1 MKTITTRTATLAAA
15 GLVALL
21 PLQAEQKP
29 VQLMTLDPGHFHAAL
44 VQKSMYPDVSPE
56 VHVFAPASPDLDLHL
71 NRING
76 FNTRVENPTTWK
88 TEVHRTDN
96 SLEAMLKQRPGN
108 VVVLA
113 GDNSRKTDNIL
124 AAVKAGINVLADKP
138 MVITPDG
145 MVKLREA
152 FKVAQE
158 KNVLLYD
165 IMTERHEITTIL
177 QRALSQMPALYGEQ
191 SKGSPA
197 TPAVTK
203 ESVHHYFKYV
213 SGNPLKRPPW
223 FFDVTAEGEGIV
235 DVTTHLVDL
244 IQWECFPNKTLKQS
258 DVKMLSARTWPTK
271 LTLAQFKKATGLDA
285 FPASLKK
292 YINADGI
299 LEVDCNGE
307 MIYTLKGIHCK
318 TSVIWNFEAPKGAK
332 DTHYSIMQ
340 GRNCALVIRQG
351 AEQGYKPTLY
361 IEPVKKGTGLTTF
374 VQAAVHDLQKNWPG
388 VSVKATNNGW
398 QVVIPQ
404 KYKIGHEGHFAQV
417 TKAYLGYLKDGKL
430 PEWEVPN
437 MLVKYQTIMD
447 AYQLSRKK

>member
-1 MKTITTRTATLAAA
+1 MKIITPLTGTLAVV
-15 GLVALL
+15 GLVSLL
-21 PLQAEQKP
+21 PLHAEQKP
-29 VQLMTLDPGHFHAAL
+29 VRLMTLDPGHFHAAL
-44 VQKSMYPDVSPE
+44 VQKSMYAEVSPE
-56 VHVFAPASPDLDLHL
+56 VHVFAPAGPDLDLHL

-76 FNTRVENPTTWK
+76 FNTRTENPTTWK
-88 TEVHRTDN
+88 TQVHRSDN
-96 SLEAMLKQRPGN
+96 SLDAMLKLRPGN

-124 AAVKAGINVLADKP
+124 ASVKAGINVLADKP
-138 MVITPDG
+138 MIITPDG
-145 MVKLREA
+145 MDKLREA
-152 FKVAQE
+152 FKVAQ
-158 KNVLLYD
+158 KKKVLLYD
-165 IMTERHEITTIL
+165 IMTERHEITTML

-191 SKGSPA
+191 SQGSPA

-213 SGNPLKRPPW
+213 SGKPLKRPPW

-244 IQWECFPNKTLKQS
+244 IQWECFPNQIMEQS

-271 LTLAQFKKATGLDA
+271 LTLTQFTKATGLKA

-292 YINADGI
+292 YINAEGI

-307 MIYTLKGIHCK
+307 MIYTLKGVHCK
-318 TSVIWNFEAPKGAK
+318 VSVIWNFQAPEGAK

-340 GRNCALVIRQG
+340 GTRCALVIRQG
-351 AEQGYKPTLY
+351 AGQGYQPTLY
-361 IEPVKKGTGLTTF
+361 IEPVQKGTGLTKL
-374 VQAAVHDLQKNWPG
+374 VQAAIGNLQKNWPG
-388 VSVKATNNGW
+388 VTVKTSDNGW

-417 TKAYLGYLKDGKL
+417 TKAYLSYLKEGKL
-430 PEWEVPN
+430 PAWEVPN

>member
-1 MKTITTRTATLAAA
+1 MKIITPLTGTLAVV
-15 GLVALL
+15 GLVSLL
-21 PLQAEQKP
+21 PLHAEQKP
-29 VQLMTLDPGHFHAAL
+29 VRLMTLDPGHFHAAL
-44 VQKSMYPDVSPE
+44 VQKSMYTEVSPE
-56 VHVFAPASPDLDLHL
+56 VHVFAPAGPDLDLHL

-76 FNTRVENPTTWK
+76 FNTRTENPTAWK
-88 TEVHRTDN
+88 TQVHRSDN
-96 SLEAMLKQRPGN
+96 SLDAMLKQRPGN

-124 AAVKAGINVLADKP
+124 ASVKAGINVLADKP
-138 MVITPDG
+138 MIITPDG
-145 MVKLREA
+145 MDKLREA

-158 KNVLLYD
+158 KKVLLYD
-165 IMTERHEITTIL
+165 IMTERHEITTML

-191 SKGSPA
+191 SMGSTA

-213 SGNPLKRPPW
+213 SGKPLKRPPW

-244 IQWECFPNKTLKQS
+244 IQWECFPGQTLEQS
-258 DVKMLSARTWPTK
+258 DVKMLSARTWPTQ
-271 LTLAQFKKATGLDA
+271 LTLAQFTKATGLDA

-292 YINADGI
+292 YINAEGI

-307 MIYTLKGIHCK
+307 MIYTLKGVHCK
-318 TSVIWNFEAPKGAK
+318 VSVIWNFQAPEGAK

-340 GRNCALVIRQG
+340 GTRCALVIRQG
-351 AEQGYKPTLY
+351 AGQGYQPTLY
-361 IEPVKKGTGLTTF
+361 IEPTKKGDALTQQ
-374 VQAAVHDLQKNWPG
+374 VIAAMAKLQQNWPG
-388 VSVKATNNGW
+388 VTVKTSDNGW

-417 TKAYLGYLKDGKL
+417 TKAYLGYLKEGKL
-430 PEWEVPN
+430 PAWEVPN

>member
-1 MKTITTRTATLAAA
+1 MKMITPLTGTLAAV
-15 GLVALL
+15 GLVSLL
-21 PLQAEQKP
+21 PLHAEQKP
-29 VQLMTLDPGHFHAAL
+29 VRLMTLDPGHFHAAL
-44 VQKSMYPDVSPE
+44 VQKSMYAEVDPE

-76 FNTRVENPTTWK
+76 FNTRTKNPTAWK
-88 TEVHRTDN
+88 TQVHRADN

-124 AAVKAGINVLADKP
+124 ASVKAGINVLADKP
-138 MVITPDG
+138 MIITPDG
-145 MVKLREA
+145 MHKLREA

-158 KNVLLYD
+158 KKVLLYD
-165 IMTERHEITTIL
+165 IMTERHEITTML
-177 QRALSQMPALYGEQ
+177 QRALSQMPNLYGEQ
-191 SKGSPA
+191 SKGSTA

-244 IQWECFPNKTLKQS
+244 IQWECFPNKTLNQS
-258 DVKMLSARTWPTK
+258 DVKMLTARTWPTK
-271 LTLAQFKKATGLDA
+271 LTLAEFKKATGLAA

-292 YINADGI
+292 YLNAEGI

-307 MIYTLKGIHCK
+307 MIYTLKGVHCK
-318 TSVIWNFEAPKGAK
+318 VSVIWNFEAPKGAK

-340 GRNCALVIRQG
+340 GTRCALVIRQG

-361 IEPVKKGTGLTTF
+361 IEPTKKGNDLTQQ
-374 VQAAVHDLQKNWPG
+374 VIVAMSKLKNNWPG
-388 VSVKATNNGW
+388 VSAKSTDSGW
-398 QVVIPQ
+398 QVVIPAQ
-404 KYKIGHEGHFAQV
+404 YKIGHEGHFAQV
-417 TKAYLGYLKDGKL
+417 TKAYLGYLKEGEL
-430 PEWEVPN
+430 PAWEVPN
-437 MLVKYQTIMD
+437 MLVKYQTIMN

>member
-1 MKTITTRTATLAAA
+1 MTITSRASTLAAA
-15 GLVALL
+15 GLISLL
-21 PLQAEQKP
+21 PLNAEQKP
-29 VQLMTLDPGHFHAAL
+29 VRLMTLDPGHFHAAL
-44 VQKSMYPDVSPE
+44 VQKSMYDDVSPA
-56 VHVFAPASPDLDLHL
+56 VHVFAPTSPDLDLHL
-71 NRING
+71 KRING
-76 FNTRVENPTTWK
+76 FNTRPENPTHWK
-88 TEVHRTDN
+88 TQVHRTDN

-108 VVVLA
+108 VVILA

-124 AAVKAGINVLADKP
+124 ASVKAGINVLADKP
-138 MVITPDG
+138 MVINPEG
-145 MVKLREA
+145 MTKLREA

-177 QRALSQMPALYGEQ
+177 QRELSQIPALYGQQATGTPEQ
-191 SKGSPA
+191 
-197 TPAVTK
+197 PAVTK

-213 SGNPLKRPPW
+213 SGKPLKRPPW

-244 IQWECFPNKTLKQS
+244 IQWECFPGETLKQS

-271 LTLAQFKKATGLDA
+271 LTLAQFKKATGLEA
-285 FPASLKK
+285 FPDYLKK

-307 MIYTLKGIHCK
+307 MVYTLKGIHCK

-351 AEQGYKPTLY
+351 AEQGYQPTLY

-388 VSVKATNNGW
+388 VTTKTTTNGW
-398 QVVIPQ
+398 QVVIPE

-417 TKAYLGYLKDGKL
+417 TKAYLDYLKEGKL